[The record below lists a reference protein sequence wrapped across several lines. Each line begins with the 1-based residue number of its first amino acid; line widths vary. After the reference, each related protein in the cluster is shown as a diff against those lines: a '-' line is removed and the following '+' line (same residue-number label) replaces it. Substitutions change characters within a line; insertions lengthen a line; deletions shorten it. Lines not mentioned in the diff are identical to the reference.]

1 MIISCEKCGINFNLD
16 EKLLQPTGSK
26 VRCSKCNNIFT
37 AYPPPVEKH
46 EEAAEVSTPAAEP
59 SQHKPEEDT
68 TEPQGFKDEA
78 VSESHKTEELKQ
90 DLPVEET
97 VFEDEIGDLDI
108 ELEDKSKE
116 DFEID
121 IDGML
126 DMEEK
131 EIVGEAPPDNEFEDI
146 DLELDLEKDIE
157 KLPEPELEEDSGGLN
172 LELDI
177 DEDDSA
183 DTLKEED
190 LDDLEFELDLSLVD
204 YDKQEESS
212 ESDEAQ
218 DKIVDLSDMEDVLE
232 LDVDEQETKRVFGEE
247 TAELELELFEDSE
260 PEDEI
265 CTEGEYEENFS
276 EESKADFTE
285 LEKMLDIED
294 LPAKKECFESEDDFV
309 PEIILDENIIDE
321 NEEENKEIS
330 GKIVETESNIVE
342 DIADNAPEKTDA
354 GFSDTVVLET
364 GEEKN
369 AEPEKIKKKK
379 EKKKISKPI
388 LILFIIIL
396 IAGGAYGI
404 VLFLE
409 GIGITVPFISG
420 KITSGKGVYIPYV
433 SDLVKPKEQDT
444 EGKLNITPLNKT
456 IEGKYFKNS
465 TLGSVFVVTGQVRND
480 YDHPRSNIQIFAKI
494 YAAGDLLLK
503 KKKVYCGNIVKEDEL
518 KNLTKEEINKK
529 FANKNN
535 AKQSNLNLKVKPG
548 KTVPFMAVFFNLP
561 DNMKTFSVEVADS
574 SK

>member
-1 MIISCEKCGINFNLD
+1 MIISCKKCGINFNLD

-37 AYPPPVEKH
+37 AYPPLVEKH

-59 SQHKPEEDT
+59 SQYKPEEDT
-68 TEPQGFKDEA
+68 TDPQGFKNEE

-108 ELEDKSKE
+108 ELEDKSEE

-126 DMEEK
+126 DMEEE
-131 EIVGEAPPDNEFEDI
+131 EIVGETPPDNEFEDI
-146 DLELDLEKDIE
+146 DLELDLDEDIE
-157 KLPEPELEEDSGGLN
+157 KLPEPELEEKSGGLN

-190 LDDLEFELDLSLVD
+190 LDDQEFELDLSLVD
-204 YDKQEESS
+204 SDKQEGTAEN
-212 ESDEAQ
+212 DDAQ

-232 LDVDEQETKRVFGEE
+232 LDVDEQETKRVFDEE
-247 TAELELELFEDSE
+247 TAELKLELFEDSE
-260 PEDEI
+260 SEDEVR
-265 CTEGEYEENFS
+265 TEGEYEEDFS
-276 EESKADFTE
+276 EESDADLTE

-294 LPAKKECFESEDDFV
+294 LPDKEEGFESEDDFV
-309 PEIILDENIIDE
+309 PEMIIDE
-321 NEEENKEIS
+321 NEEDNKKIS
-330 GKIVETESNIVE
+330 GKIVETEPNIDE

-354 GFSDTVVLET
+354 GFADTAVLET
-364 GEEKN
+364 GEEKI
-369 AEPEKIKKKK
+369 AESEKIKKKK

-388 LILFIIIL
+388 SVLFIIIL

-409 GIGITVPFISG
+409 GIGIKVPFISG

-456 IEGKYFKNS
+456 IEGKCFKNS
-465 TLGSVFVVTGQVRND
+465 IAGSVFVITGQVKND
-480 YDHPRSNIQIFAKI
+480 YDHTRSNIQIFAKI

-503 KKKVYCGNIVKEDEL
+503 KKKVYCGNIIKEDDL

-535 AKQSNLNLKVKPG
+535 AKQSNLKIKPG

-561 DNMKTFSVEVADS
+561 DNIKTFSVEVVGS